1 MNLVGLLLDL
11 VAMFI
16 YANDFFK
23 TLNDPS
29 NVLFLLEVK
38 GDVDANGVDTNYTV
52 LGAMLIMLL
61 AASKLFLPLL
71 FLFGFGLLAIKAMWE
86 VVGDNKRSQV
96 YGDKA

>member
-38 GDVDANGVDTNYTV
+38 GDVDANGVDTNYAV